1 MFNPMM
7 PQNDFDQR
15 TLQEQLLDRKRD
27 LEKRIAAVDRALT
40 LIHDNPELERVF
52 IVSKAILASII

>member
-1 MFNPMM
+1 MFTPMM
-7 PQNDFDQR
+7 SQNDFDER
-15 TLQEQLLDRKRD
+15 TLQEQLIDRKRD

-52 IVSKAILASII
+52 IVSKAIFASI

>member
-15 TLQEQLLDRKRD
+15 TLKEQLLDRKRD
-27 LEKRIAAVDRALT
+27 LEKRIDAVDRALT